1 MNNIIDLAQ
10 ARVNRSN
17 LKIQII
23 RSEKRAG
30 GSYPF
35 LAAATDGHDYWC
47 KAINNPQGPEVPVNE
62 VAAAIVGDRI
72 QSPMPRWAILD
83 VPDGLRGYRT
93 KNYTLTGEP
102 VFGSQVVHTSDVYSL
117 DDTDVLA
124 HVADDS
130 NYNRIPKLYAHW
142 LLCNAE
148 DIQVMYNYED
158 DHSIISIDHGFW
170 FGSHE
175 FPWGFGSHTQLAG
188 RPSLPAIRKEIPK
201 DQWDLAIKSL
211 EALDDTLFDDLKK
224 TIPESWNIEEKML
237 KKIASYVL
245 ERKDYTIEQLQE
257 RQRWTQR
264 R

>member
-10 ARVNRSN
+10 ARANRSN

-83 VPDGLRGYRT
+83 VPDDLRGYRI

-102 VFGSQVVHTSDVYSL
+102 V
-117 DDTDVLA
+117 
-124 HVADDS
+124 
-130 NYNRIPKLYAHW
+130 
-142 LLCNAE
+142 
-148 DIQVMYNYED
+148 
-158 DHSIISIDHGFW
+158 
-170 FGSHE
+170 
-175 FPWGFGSHTQLAG
+175 FGSHTQLAG

-245 ERKDYTIEQLQE
+245 ERKDYTVEQLQGWQ
-257 RQRWTQR
+257 RQTQR